1 MESVLNIKG
10 NIADGLTAGI
20 ITLALAIA
28 NSIPSELGELMLV
41 SRISV
46 SDCARVFTEA
56 FGGTKM

>member
-1 MESVLNIKG
+1 MNIKG

-46 SDCARVFTEA
+46 SDCARVFTAA